1 MRALDRK
8 LLRDLWDMKGQALA
22 IALVIAGGIA
32 TYVMSASTLDSLRVM
47 RSAYYRDYRFADVF
61 VSLKRAPETLRGRI
75 AEIPGVE
82 AVETRIAAPATIEIE
97 GFNGLITGQL
107 ISVPEGGQPLLNA
120 LYLRRGRLVEPG
132 RESEAVVSEAFAG
145 AHGLKPGD
153 RVVAVING
161 RRKTLDIVGIA
172 LSPEFIFQIRPGGA
186 FPDFAR
192 FGVMW
197 MGYQAL
203 SAANGMKGSFNDAT
217 LKLAGGANP
226 EDVIAALDDVTRP
239 YGGLGAYGR
248 KDQVSH
254 FYLSEEFK
262 QLDRMGVIF
271 PVIFLGVSAFL
282 LNIVVNRLVNT
293 QREQIAVLKAFGYD
307 NSSIAAHYLK
317 LVLAV
322 TLLGAAG
329 GIAVGERLGRGL
341 SGMYMEF
348 YRFPSLVYELKPGV
362 AAVAALVSAAAAVS
376 GTLASVRSAALL
388 APATAM
394 RPEPPAVY
402 RESLVERMG
411 LGRLI
416 SQPGRMIIRNIERRP
431 MKAMLS
437 VTGIALACAILMAG
451 IFFGDAIDYIV
462 EVQFGL
468 SQRDDL
474 SVSFTE
480 PASIRAL
487 HELRGLR
494 GVEYAEPYR
503 YVPVRLRYGHRSYR
517 TAIQGYEKDADLNRL
532 LDTELKPVGLYPG
545 GVVLTRRLADIL
557 RVRPG
562 DNLTVE
568 VLEGGRPVREVQVS
582 ALVKQYIGVAAY
594 MERGSLNRLMREGDE
609 ISGANLA
616 IDPAYRNEIYRA
628 VKGMP
633 RVSGVAA
640 RKDSIRNF
648 YDTMARQA
656 LIFTS
661 FNTLLAASIAFGV
674 VYNSARISLSERS
687 RELASLRVLG
697 FTRAEISY
705 ILLGELALLTVAA
718 VPLGFLIGRAICA
731 YLAYALQTDLYSIP
745 LVIEARTYAFSA
757 SVVLA
762 SACVSGL
769 IVRRGLD
776 RLDLVAVLKERE

>member
-1 MRALDRK
+1 MKALDRK

-22 IALVIAGGIA
+22 IALVIAGGVA
-32 TYVMSASTLDSLRVM
+32 TYVMSASTLYSLRAM

-82 AVETRIAAPATIEIE
+82 AVETRIAAPATIEVE
-97 GFNGLITGQL
+97 GFDGMITGQL
-107 ISVPEGGQPLLNA
+107 ISVPEGGEPRLNA
-120 LYLRRGRLVEPG
+120 LYLRKGRLVEPG
-132 RESEAVVSEAFAG
+132 RESEAVVNEAFAD
-145 AHGLKPGD
+145 AHGLKPGG

-172 LSPEFIFQIRPGGA
+172 LSPEFIFQIRPGSA

-203 SAANGMKGSFNDAT
+203 SAANGMEGSFNDAT
-217 LKLAGGANP
+217 LKLAKGADM
-226 EDVIAALDDVTRP
+226 EDVITALDDVTRP

-248 KDQVSH
+248 KDQVSY
-254 FYLSEEFK
+254 FYLTEEFK
-262 QLDRMGVIF
+262 QLDRMGVLF

-282 LNIVVNRLVNT
+282 LNIVVGRLVNT
-293 QREQIAVLKAFGYD
+293 QREQIAVLKAFGYG
-307 NSSIAAHYLK
+307 NSSIAVHYIK

-322 TLLGAAG
+322 TLLGVAG
-329 GIAVGERLGRGL
+329 GVAVGERLGRGL
-341 SGMYMEF
+341 SGLYMEF
-348 YRFPSLVYELKPGV
+348 YRFPSLVYELKPGAV
-362 AAVAALVSAAAAVS
+362 AVAALISAAAAVS
-376 GTLASVRSAALL
+376 GTLSSVRAAALL

-394 RPEPPAVY
+394 RPEPPANF
-402 RESLVERMG
+402 RESVVERLG
-411 LGRLI
+411 LGRLF

-431 MKAMLS
+431 MKAIFS
-437 VTGIALACAILMAG
+437 VTGIAFACAILMAG
-451 IFFGDAIDYIV
+451 IFFGDAVDYIV
-462 EVQFGL
+462 DVQFGL

-487 HELRGLR
+487 HELKGLR

-517 TAIQGYEKDADLNRL
+517 TAIQGYERDADLNRL
-532 LDTELKPVGLYPG
+532 LDTGLNPVELYPG
-545 GVVLTRRLADIL
+545 GVVLTQRLADIL

-568 VLEGGRPVREVQVS
+568 VLEGGRPVREVAVS

-616 IDPAYRNEIYRA
+616 IDPAYRDEIYMA
-628 VKGMP
+628 VKGLP
-633 RVSGVAA
+633 RVSGVTV

-656 LIFTS
+656 LIFTF
-661 FNTLLAASIAFGV
+661 FNTLLAATIAFGV

-705 ILLGELALLTVAA
+705 ILLGELALLTLAA

-731 YLAYALQTDLYSIP
+731 YFSYALQTDLYSIP

-769 IVRRGLD
+769 IVRHGLD